1 MEKLLMRKSIKSTFF
16 SGILMLSSSL
26 FPMHQEQTIDS
37 YLHLLPDELNN
48 QIACYTLCGNNPEVY
63 ADCMCK
69 VLKGH
74 TALITSVCCTNDK
87 IITASVDKTARIW
100 DLKTGTLLH
109 TLQGH
114 TDRITSVCC
123 TDDKIITAS
132 DDTTARIWDLKTGT
146 LLHTLQG
153 HTDWIRSVCFT

>member
-1 MEKLLMRKSIKSTFF
+1 
-16 SGILMLSSSL
+16 MLSSSL
-26 FPMHQEQTIDS
+26 FSMHQEQTIDS

-63 ADCMCK
+63 ADCICK

-114 TDRITSVCC
+114 TDVISSVCC
-123 TDDKIITAS
+123 TDDTIITAS
-132 DDTTARIWDLKTGT
+132 DDTTARIWLSKDAQKAFLWKLTIDNAQEIISQFNKKQSDT
-146 LLHTLQG
+146 K
-153 HTDWIRSVCFT
+153 